1 MSKLDSNTSGDSH
14 SEDTWDS
21 ATTDRGIVEKMRKVS
36 FSAVDAALGGK
47 YSVSGILGKG
57 ASAVVYKATQVSV
70 GRPVAVKIL
79 RPEAADSKERARYM
93 REANVIGSMRHPNI
107 VMVFDIDVTTADSPY
122 ISMEYIEGGSL
133 AQRLDGGAR
142 LAPATTVSVLEQLA
156 AALSHAHEKGVV
168 HRDIKL
174 GNVLIAERDGQLLAK
189 LSDFGVSRVHG
200 SNLTEVGIMMGTPS
214 YMAPETLKGG
224 PCTAQSDVY
233 ALGILAYRMLVGRT
247 PFVGD
252 DVLAL
257 AVQHV
262 NEPVPPMREFAPE
275 LDIPRGLERFVMRCL
290 EKDPSARYSSMN
302 DALVALVKVRLDSY
316 PTTPSSTSE
325 GSRMS
330 TTISQDRLSVS
341 LKSGGSAGTPL
352 QWMSL
357 LALGSAVGLVVLL
370 VAGMMFWSSSDDSS
384 SPDDSAEQPT
394 VPEPKAA
401 VAKTGAGDGEAVQVA
416 PIEGQGPELN
426 EGEQQRPSSA
436 HDEAVSEL
444 PTEEVDVRTGVSSP
458 AAKRPSAP
466 SMRKPAVG
474 PAREPS
480 PRAGEEPKNPD
491 AGVVSLVESPPSAPP
506 VEVQPTPTIQTP
518 EPVPN
523 ATPGFAAYSGTW
535 IGSEDRAQLSFA
547 IRVSESGI
555 ISGTLTRTG
564 TGGSPETYTVSGTMT
579 RDAGKAKVSIRAGAF
594 GYVGT
599 IGPKDG
605 SGSLT
610 VRNKARGRWRL
621 QKAGG

>member
-1 MSKLDSNTSGDSH
+1 MSKLDSNTSGDAY

-36 FSAVDAALGGK
+36 FSAVDTALGGK
-47 YSVSGILGKG
+47 YAVSGILGKG

-133 AQRLDGGAR
+133 AQRLEGGAR

-174 GNVLIAERDGQLLAK
+174 GNVLIAERDGQLVAK

-233 ALGILAYRMLVGRT
+233 ALGILAYRMLVGRA
-247 PFVGD
+247 PFIGD
-252 DVLAL
+252 EVLAL

-262 NEPVPPMREFAPE
+262 NEPVPPMSEFAPD
-275 LDIPRGLERFVMRCL
+275 LDIPTGLERFVMRCL
-290 EKDPSARYSSMN
+290 EKDPSARYFTMN

-341 LKSGGSAGTPL
+341 LKRGRSGGTPL
-352 QWMSL
+352 QWRSL

-370 VAGMMFWSSSDDSS
+370 VAGMTVWSSSDDSS
-384 SPDDSAEQPT
+384 SPDESAEKPIVSEPEAT
-394 VPEPKAA
+394 VALSG
-401 VAKTGAGDGEAVQVA
+401 TGEGEAVQAEPV
-416 PIEGQGPELN
+416 EGQPPELSA
-426 EGEQQRPSSA
+426 GEQQSTSSA
-436 HDEAVSEL
+436 PAEAVPEL
-444 PTEEVDVRTGVSSP
+444 PSEEAELRIGTPSP
-458 AAKRPSAP
+458 AVQRPSAAN
-466 SMRKPAVG
+466 MRKPVVAPTLELSERPG
-474 PAREPS
+474 N
-480 PRAGEEPKNPD
+480 EPKNPESG
-491 AGVVSLVESPPSAPP
+491 ALPLSESPPSLPP
-506 VEVQPTPTIQTP
+506 AEVQPTPAIQTP
-518 EPVPN
+518 EPAPDP
-523 ATPGFAAYSGTW
+523 TPGFAAYSGTW

-547 IRVSESGI
+547 IRVSGSGT

-564 TGGSPETYTVSGTMT
+564 TGASPETYTVSGTMT
-579 RDAGKAKVSIRAGAF
+579 GDADKAKVSIRAGAL